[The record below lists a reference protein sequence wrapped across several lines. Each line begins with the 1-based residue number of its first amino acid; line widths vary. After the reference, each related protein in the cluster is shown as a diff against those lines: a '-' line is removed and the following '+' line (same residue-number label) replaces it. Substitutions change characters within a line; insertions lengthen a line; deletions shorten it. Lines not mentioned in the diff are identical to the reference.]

1 MSGRDPPA
9 RPRRAAPQPE
19 SDPNVTLALLPA
31 TELAARIRNRGVSPV
46 EVVRDVLDRIARF
59 EPRLNAFARPVN
71 PERVLAHARAAERQ
85 VMAGEPLGPL
95 HGVPVTIK
103 DLYQTTEDLTEG
115 GSHTG
120 KGFQAAQN
128 APLVERLLAAGAI
141 VVGKTTTP
149 ESGWKGVSQSPLT
162 GITHNPW
169 RHGFNAGA
177 SSAGAG
183 SAAAAGFGPLHQ
195 GGDGAGSIRMPAHF
209 CGIFG
214 LKTSYGRIP
223 QFPVPTGDYTSGPGP
238 MTRTVADS
246 ALMLRVMAGP
256 HWIDHT
262 TCETPPPDYLAQL
275 QAGIR
280 GRRIGWSAD
289 LGHARVDPE
298 VAALCA
304 AAARR
309 FEALGAIVEEV
320 TPAWGPQG
328 AELIRFFWPAHMARF
343 LRHLPEYEGRLDPG
357 LVACAREGAG
367 FSVSD
372 YQGARERKYAY
383 IRAIAETFT
392 RYDFLLTP
400 SCSVAAFPAH
410 LLQPEHWPQ
419 HPWDWLMWAEFLYP
433 FNLAGFP
440 ASNVPCGFT
449 SDGLPVGLQIAGAR
463 FDELGVLQASAAFEA
478 AFPWAAGYDRLDAI
492 MAPA

>member
-1 MSGRDPPA
+1 MISP
-9 RPRRAAPQPE
+9 
-19 SDPNVTLALLPA
+19 ALLPA
-31 TELAARIRNRGVSPV
+31 TTLAAEIRARRLSPV
-46 EVVRDVLDRIARF
+46 ELATATLDRIARF

-71 PERVLAHARAAERQ
+71 PDRVLAHARAAEQ
-85 VMAGEPLGPL
+85 KLMSGDPIGPL
-95 HGVPVTIK
+95 HGVPTTIK
-103 DLYQTTEDLTEG
+103 DLYWTTEDLTEG

-120 KGFQAAQN
+120 KGFQAPQN
-128 APLVERLLAAGAI
+128 APLVARLLDAGAI
-141 VVGKTTTP
+141 VIGKTTTP

-183 SAAAAGFGPLHQ
+183 AAAAAGFGPLHQ

-246 ALMLRVMAGP
+246 ALMLKVMAGP

-262 TCETPPPDYLAQL
+262 SAESPPPDYPSRLHASMK
-275 QAGIR
+275 GK
-280 GRRIGWSAD
+280 RIGWSPD

-298 VAALCA
+298 IAALTKA
-304 AAARR
+304 AVRH
-309 FEALGAIVEEV
+309 FETLGATVEEF

-328 AELIRFFWPAHMARF
+328 PDLIRFFWPAHMSRF
-343 LRHLPEYEGRLDPG
+343 LRHVPQYGDRLDPG
-357 LVACAREGAG
+357 HIACAREGA
-367 FSVSD
+367 SITIAD
-372 YQGARERKYAY
+372 YQAARERKYAY
-383 IRAIAETFT
+383 TRAIAETFT

-440 ASNVPCGFT
+440 AANLPCGFT
-449 SDGLPVGLQIAGAR
+449 KDGLPVGLQIAGPR
-463 FDELGVLQASAAFEA
+463 FDELGILQASAAFEQA
-478 AFPWAAGYDRLDAI
+478 APWAASYDRLDAI
-492 MAPA
+492 MAAT